1 MGQYFKKQLEQY
13 IMPEL
18 IEVLSATE
26 IEQKISDIAKII
38 SKDFQNSELVL
49 IGALKGAFI
58 FLADLAR
65 SLNIPSQIGFVG
77 VSSYGSDTE
86 TSGVIKLT
94 KELDVSIKNK
104 DVIIVEDIVDT
115 GLTLEFIIDYL
126 KACGPKSVKVCTL
139 IDKSERRMVDVK
151 VDYACHRVPEGFLVG
166 YGLDHAED
174 YRNLPAI
181 YHLK

>member
-1 MGQYFKKQLEQY
+1 
-13 IMPEL
+13 MPEL

-26 IEQKISDIAKII
+26 IEKKISDIAKVI
-38 SKDFQNSELVL
+38 SEDYKNSDLVL

-65 SLNIPSQIGFVG
+65 SLSIPSQIGFVG
-77 VSSYGSDTE
+77 VSSYGSNTE

-94 KELDVSIKNK
+94 REIDVSIKDK

-115 GLTLEFIIDYL
+115 GLTLEYIIDYL
-126 KACGPKSVKVCTL
+126 KACGPKTVKICTL
-139 IDKSERRMVDVK
+139 IDKSERRMVDVN
-151 VDYACHRVPEGFLVG
+151 VDYACHRIPEGFLVG

-181 YHLK
+181 YHLKLN